1 MFSFLSQ
8 FFKLRKLQ
16 SEHTHKQNKQVRI
29 STVSQ
34 LCTWCASS
42 ELVLRHARTHTFC
55 VTLEHSF
62 THTVTLRRS
71 ANELVDRHVMR
82 MERFAL
88 KFLEHDILRKHT
100 RELIKRNEETL
111 LIHWIDSVLELI
123 DHKTLNCAVRGVRSC
138 FWIISSCFT
147 SHSTCYEKM
156 YSNTHTHTHTDR
168 TNDSSRCFRV
178 FQFLS

>member
-1 MFSFLSQ
+1 MYVLFSFSLLKVTKTSV
-8 FFKLRKLQ
+8 
-16 SEHTHKQNKQVRI
+16 EHTHKQNKQVRI

-123 DHKTLNCAVRGVRSC
+123 DHKTLNCAVRQSC
-138 FWIISSCFT
+138 RLENI
-147 SHSTCYEKM
+147 KPKP
-156 YSNTHTHTHTDR
+156 NQPTDC
-168 TNDSSRCFRV
+168 TKYTSRCFRV

>member
-1 MFSFLSQ
+1 MFFPNSLSF
-8 FFKLRKLQ
+8 FFY
-16 SEHTHKQNKQVRI
+16 
-29 STVSQ
+29 
-34 LCTWCASS
+34 
-42 ELVLRHARTHTFC
+42 
-55 VTLEHSF
+55 VTLEH
-62 THTVTLRRS
+62 TYTVTLRRS

-100 RELIKRNEETL
+100 RELIKRNDETML
-111 LIHWIDSVLELI
+111 THWIDSVLELI

-147 SHSTCYEKM
+147 SHSTCYEK
-156 YSNTHTHTHTDR
+156 NVLEHTHTHTHTDR

>member
-1 MFSFLSQ
+1 MNFNKKPLILITENHEHSQ
-8 FFKLRKLQ
+8 TFESLGNSRKC
-16 SEHTHKQNKQVRI
+16 TDNTQNNNKTI
-29 STVSQ
+29 TN
-34 LCTWCASS
+34 
-42 ELVLRHARTHTFC
+42 THTNKINRYASRPCRNSVRGALLPNSFC
-55 VTLEHSF
+55 VTLEHTRFASHSNTY

-123 DHKTLNCAVRGVRSC
+123 DHKTLN
-138 FWIISSCFT
+138 
-147 SHSTCYEKM
+147 
-156 YSNTHTHTHTDR
+156 
-168 TNDSSRCFRV
+168 
-178 FQFLS
+178 

>member
-8 FFKLRKLQ
+8 FLKLRKLQ
-16 SEHTHKQNKQVRI
+16 SEHTHTNKINRYASRPCRNSVRGALLPN
-29 STVSQ
+29 S
-34 LCTWCASS
+34 
-42 ELVLRHARTHTFC
+42 FC

-100 RELIKRNEETL
+100 RELIKRNDETML
-111 LIHWIDSVLELI
+111 THWIDSVLELI
-123 DHKTLNCAVRGVRSC
+123 DHKTLNCAVRQSC
-138 FWIISSCFT
+138 RLENIKPKT
-147 SHSTCYEKM
+147 
-156 YSNTHTHTHTDR
+156 NQPTDC
-168 TNDSSRCFRV
+168 TKYSSRCLRV